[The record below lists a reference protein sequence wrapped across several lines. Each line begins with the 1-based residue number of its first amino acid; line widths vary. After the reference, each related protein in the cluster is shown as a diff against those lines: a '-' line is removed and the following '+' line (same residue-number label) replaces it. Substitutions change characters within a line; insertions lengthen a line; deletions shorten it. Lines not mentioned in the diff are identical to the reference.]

1 MTWEWLTFWRR
12 KRAQAVAHWRVV
24 MYTRAGCH
32 LCDDA
37 WALLESARRRHGFA
51 LAKADVDADPELAA
65 RYGTEVPVVEVN
77 GQARFRGVVN
87 AVLLRR
93 LFDAAEG

>member
-1 MTWEWLTFWRR
+1 MWDWLSFWR
-12 KRAQAVAHWRVV
+12 KRRPPLSGWRVV

-37 WALLESARRRHGFA
+37 WSLLEAARQRYGFT
-51 LAKADVDADPELAA
+51 LTKTDVDADVELAA
-65 RYGTEVPVVEVN
+65 SFGLEVPVVEVN
-77 GQARFRGVVN
+77 GKIRFRGTVN

-93 LFDAAEG
+93 LFDAADG